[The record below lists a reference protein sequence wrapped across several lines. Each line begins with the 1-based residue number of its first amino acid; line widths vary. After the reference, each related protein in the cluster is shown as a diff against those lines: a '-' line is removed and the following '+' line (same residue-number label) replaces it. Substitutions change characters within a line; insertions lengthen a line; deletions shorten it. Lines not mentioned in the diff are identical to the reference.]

1 MVSLTPVANI
11 IRRRK
16 HKMAKQHCHDCK
28 YADLS
33 EFKYPCSECEYTG
46 EEFTKFDPQDEDR
59 FTDS

>member
-1 MVSLTPVANI
+1 
-11 IRRRK
+11 
-16 HKMAKQHCHDCK
+16 MAKQHCHDCK